1 MPWPRVRSLF
11 RWVLASAVLVLIAA
25 VAGTAWLV
33 GTESGG
39 AFLAARLSAWS
50 QGQLQ
55 LSGWHGRLLD
65 DWQVDRLR
73 VARPD
78 LHLDAQSLRV
88 RWHPLA
94 LRQRALI
101 VDTLAVDRL
110 EIRTPP
116 SSTAPQLPGDLRL
129 PLTLSVAQVQIEQLA
144 VGSLVPG
151 ATQPAF
157 DVALNRVRAG
167 VESRDG
173 SYQISGLALESAMG
187 RLGGELRLGAQA
199 PFPLNLQ
206 LKLMGAVDDYRAA
219 LDIAATG
226 SLAETRV
233 RIDARSAA
241 PAVFQG
247 HADLVVQAFAPMPL
261 REARL
266 SIVGLDPAA
275 FHVEAP
281 HAQLDIE
288 ANLVPSLPP
297 SGKTAPADWRV
308 RGPLRITNHAP
319 APIEDGLPVQ
329 RLAAELDWAAGQLKL
344 SALSIQ
350 LAGKGQVSGAL
361 DWAPVAGSPLGQA
374 QARLTLKNVDPAQLS
389 RRARS
394 MRIGGTLTLAGG
406 AQEQGFALDL
416 QAEKMQLA
424 ARGAHRKNTLYVE
437 QASLK
442 AFDAQADFSGA
453 LGLTGEQAFTVQ
465 GQVARLDPH
474 VFVKEVPEGALSA
487 SFSAAGGL
495 KPAPAGRF
503 SLTLSPSR
511 FAGYSLE
518 GQAQARFTPQRL
530 FDADIDLLALGN
542 RLRAQGAFGATGDTL
557 ALQLDAPHLER
568 FGHEL
573 GGSLQAEAHVQG
585 SLEQPTGDLR
595 LSARQLRA
603 PGGWRLARAEANGT
617 LRAGAQGALVLKAAL
632 QELTQADGDKAQVWL
647 KTLDLDLAG
656 TRDEHTLTLTAS
668 AADTKL
674 EARAAGGLQGTH
686 WRGRLLGLGTEG
698 SLALVMEKPATLEI
712 SADRVSL
719 GEARLLSPANEHGR
733 IELLHTEWTPE
744 QLHAK
749 GRLTGVSVGLT
760 LDEYQRTVFGGRSL
774 QLGAEW
780 DLALADN
787 PRGLVRLYREG
798 GDFVLQGDA
807 PVALGLENLDVNLA
821 IDQGRL
827 AISALANG
835 SRIGAFN
842 AVATLALKGRGGQ
855 TRIDTTAPMV
865 GVVNAD
871 MPSISWLGPLAD
883 QNLRT
888 AGSLRGQFNITGTPE
903 KPVGAGFLKGD
914 SLGLTLSEQG
924 LRLDRGKMLLNFDAN
939 RVSLESF
946 EFRSDNRMPPPDR
959 RLPAQ
964 VAEGALRGS
973 GEIALPSG
981 KGRFQLALDHV
992 AALQHPGQWLVLSGD
1007 AQLTSGWDQLDITA
1021 RLKGDAGFIGVAKG
1035 GAPRL
1040 SEDVVIRG
1048 RQKPP
1053 QRLKLNADIG
1063 FDFGDDFI
1071 LKAYGIDTWL
1081 DGRLQLKL
1089 AQGKT
1094 PRATGSIRT
1103 REGLFNAYGQRLEI
1117 ERGAVNFHGP
1127 LDDPALNIV
1136 ALRKG
1141 LEVEA
1146 GVEVTG
1152 SAQRPKV
1159 RLVSIPSVP
1168 EQEKLAWILFGR
1180 PSEGSAAD
1188 IGVLLSAAGANFGND
1203 GEGLGARV
1211 ASGFGLDSVG
1221 IGSAS
1226 SGPRRGLQSSVAN
1239 NATAGNATPGATNSS
1254 GSSAGETMSNQVVTV
1269 GKRLSTRAY
1278 LSFEQNF
1285 LGTESVVKLSYALTR
1300 FISVVARAGTDNG
1313 LDLNYA
1319 ISFR

>member
-1 MPWPRVRSLF
+1 MPWPRVRSVF
-11 RWVLASAVLVLIAA
+11 RWAFAAAGLAFIAGAAGAV
-25 VAGTAWLV
+25 WLV
-33 GTESGG
+33 GTEAGG

-50 QGQLQ
+50 QGQVHI
-55 LSGWHGRLLD
+55 SGWHGRLLD
-65 DWQVDRLR
+65 DWRVDQLR
-73 VARPD
+73 VSRAD
-78 LHLDAQSLRV
+78 LQLDAQSLRV

-101 VDTLAVDRL
+101 IDTLAVDRL

-116 SSTAPQLPGDLRL
+116 SSSVPQLPSDLRL
-129 PLTLSVAQVQIEQLA
+129 PLTLSVAQLQIAQLA
-144 VGSLVPG
+144 VGSLAPG

-157 DVALNRVRAG
+157 DFALKRIRARLD
-167 VESRDG
+167 SRDG
-173 SYQISGLALESAMG
+173 LYQISGLALESAIG
-187 RLGGELRLGAQA
+187 SLGGELRLGAQA
-199 PFPLNLQ
+199 PFPLSLQ
-206 LKLMGAVDDYRAA
+206 LKLIGAVEDYRAT
-219 LDIAATG
+219 LDLAAKG
-226 SLAETRV
+226 SLAETQV

-241 PAVFQG
+241 PAVLQG
-247 HADLVVQAFAPMPL
+247 HADLVVQAFAPLPV
-261 REARL
+261 REARI
-266 SIVGLDPAA
+266 SVVGLDPAA
-275 FHVEAP
+275 FHAQAP

-288 ANLVPSLPP
+288 ANLAPSLPP
-297 SGKTAPADWRV
+297 SGKTTPADWRI
-308 RGPLRITNHAP
+308 RGPLRLLNHAP
-319 APIEDGLPVQ
+319 APLEDGLPVQ
-329 RLAAELDWAAGQLKL
+329 RLTAELDWAAGQLKL
-344 SALSIQ
+344 GGLSIA
-350 LAGKGQVSGAL
+350 LPGKGQVSGAL
-361 DWAPVAGSPLGQA
+361 DWSPVAGSAVGQA
-374 QARLTLKNVDPAQLS
+374 RGRFTLKEVDPAQLS
-389 RRARS
+389 RHARS
-394 MRIGGTLTLAGG
+394 LRIGGTLALDAE
-406 AQEQGFALDL
+406 AQAQRFALDL
-416 QAEKMQLA
+416 QAENMQLI
-424 ARGAHRKNTLYVE
+424 ARGAHRQQTLYVE
-437 QASLK
+437 QAQLK
-442 AFDAQADFSGA
+442 AFDAEADLSGT
-453 LGLTGEQAFTVQ
+453 LGLAGGQAFTLQ
-465 GQVARLDPH
+465 GRVARLNPH
-474 VFVKEVPEGALSA
+474 VFLKEVPEGALSA
-487 SFSAAGGL
+487 SFSAEGAL

-503 SLTLSPSR
+503 SLSLSPSR

-518 GQAQARFTPQRL
+518 GQAQAHFTPQRF
-530 FDADIDLLALGN
+530 FDADIDVSALGN
-542 RLRAQGAFGATGDTL
+542 RLQAKGAWGAPADVLTL
-557 ALQLDAPHLER
+557 ALDAPHLAR

-573 GGSLQAEAHVQG
+573 GGSLTAEARLQG
-585 SLEQPTGDLR
+585 SLDQPTGDIR
-595 LSARQLRA
+595 LSARELRG
-603 PGGWRLARAEANGT
+603 PGGWRLASAEAQGT
-617 LRAGAQGALVLKAAL
+617 LQAGEHGKLALKAAL
-632 QELTQADGDKAQVWL
+632 NGLAQAEGDTARVWL
-647 KTLDLDLAG
+647 KALDVDLAG
-656 TRDEHTLTLTAS
+656 TRDEHSVQLTAS
-668 AADTKL
+668 AYDSKL
-674 EARAAGGLQGTH
+674 EARAAGGLQGKV

-698 SLALVMEKPATLEI
+698 ALALVMEKPAALEL
-712 SADRVSL
+712 SAERIRL
-719 GEARLLSPANEHGR
+719 GETRLLSAANTHGR
-733 IELLHTEWTPE
+733 IELLQTEWTPE

-749 GRLTGVSVGLT
+749 GRVTGVSVGVT

-780 DLALADN
+780 DLALAEA
-787 PRGLVRLYREG
+787 PRGLVRVYREG

-807 PVALGLENLDVNLA
+807 PVALGLENLDLNLA

-827 AISALANG
+827 AVSALANG

-842 AVATLALKGRGGQ
+842 AVATLALTGRGAQ

-888 AGSLRGQFNITGTPE
+888 AGSLRGQFNITGTPD
-903 KPVGAGFLKGD
+903 KPLGNGFIKGEN
-914 SLGLTLSEQG
+914 LGLALSEQG
-924 LRLDRGKMLLNFDAN
+924 LRLDQGKMLLNFDAN

-946 EFRSDNRMPPPDR
+946 EFRADNRMPPPDR

-964 VAEGALRGS
+964 TAEGALRGT

-981 KGRFQLALDHV
+981 KGRFQLGLDHV
-992 AALQHPGQWLVLSGD
+992 ALLQQPSQWLVLSGD
-1007 AQLTSGWDQLDITA
+1007 AQLTSGWDQLDIVA
-1021 RLKGDAGFIGVAKG
+1021 RLKGDAGFVGVAKG

-1063 FDFGDDFI
+1063 FDFGDHFI

-1081 DGRLQLKL
+1081 DGRLQLTL

-1094 PRATGSIRT
+1094 PRATGAIRA
-1103 REGLFNAYGQRLEI
+1103 REGVFNAYGQRLEI

-1127 LDDPALNIV
+1127 LDNPALNIV

-1159 RLVSIPSVP
+1159 RLVSTPSVP

-1203 GEGLGARV
+1203 GEGLGARL
-1211 ASGFGLDSVG
+1211 ASGFGVDSVG

-1239 NATAGNATPGATNSS
+1239 NATAGNATPGASNSS

-1269 GKRLSTRAY
+1269 GKRLSTKAY

-1300 FISVVARAGTDNG
+1300 FISVIARAGTDNG